1 MTMAKEPAGD
11 DPRPVTRDPDTNAD
25 AKAAAP
31 GADDDTHTAALQG
44 AAGGG
49 AASASAGYATG
60 LMTGSEDDIGMRDIP
75 DDDADDDADGASMT
89 PGPPDA
95 ATPQPG

>member
-1 MTMAKEPAGD
+1 
-11 DPRPVTRDPDTNAD
+11 
-25 AKAAAP
+25 
-31 GADDDTHTAALQG
+31 
-44 AAGGG
+44 
-49 AASASAGYATG
+49 
-60 LMTGSEDDIGMRDIP
+60 MTGSEDDIGRRDIP